1 MTRRVLVAGI
11 GNIFQ
16 SDDAFGVEV
25 ATLLATRTLPPG
37 VRVEDFGIRG
47 VHLAYELL
55 EGYDGLVIID
65 AVPMGEPPGTL
76 AVIAPE
82 LDTAG
87 TSGTAGTRETTA
99 ETPVVDAHTMNP
111 DVVLAT
117 LRHLGGSVEQIL
129 IVGCQPADLGDGMG
143 LTPAVAAAVEGAAH
157 LCFQLVSEM
166 VEPVTKGAFP

>member
-55 EGYDGLVIID
+55 EGYDGLVLID
-65 AVPMGEPPGTL
+65 AVPMGDPAGTL
-76 AVIAPE
+76 AVIEPE
-82 LDTAG
+82 PDTVG
-87 TSGTAGTRETTA
+87 TSGTAGEM
-99 ETPVVDAHTMNP
+99 PVVDAHTMNP

-117 LRHLGGSVEQIL
+117 LRRLGGSVEKIL
-129 IVGCQPADLGDGMG
+129 IVGCQPADLQDGMG
-143 LTPAVAAAVEGAAH
+143 LTPAVAAAVEDAAQ
-157 LCFQLVSEM
+157 LCLQLVSEM
-166 VEPVTKGAFP
+166 VEPITKGAFQ

>member
-1 MTRRVLVAGI
+1 MRPRVLMAGI

-25 ATLLATRTLPPG
+25 ATLLATRPLPPG

-55 EGYDGLVIID
+55 EGYDGLIIID
-65 AVPMGEPPGTL
+65 AVPMGEPAGTL
-76 AVIAPE
+76 AVIEPE
-82 LDTAG
+82 LDAVGTNETAG
-87 TSGTAGTRETTA
+87 EVA
-99 ETPVVDAHTMNP
+99 VVDAHTMSP

-117 LRHLGGSVEQIL
+117 LRRLGGTVEKIL
-129 IVGCQPADLGDGMG
+129 IVGCQPADLQDGMG
-143 LTPAVAAAVEGAAH
+143 LTTAVAAAVEEAAQ
-157 LCFQLVSEM
+157 LCLQLVSEM

>member
-25 ATLLATRTLPPG
+25 ATLLATLTLPPG
-37 VRVEDFGIRG
+37 TRVEDFGIRG

-76 AVIAPE
+76 AVIEPE

-87 TSGTAGTRETTA
+87 TNETAGDVPVGDM
-99 ETPVVDAHTMNP
+99 PVVDAHTMNP

-117 LRHLGGSVEQIL
+117 LRRLGGSVEKIL
-129 IVGCQPADLGDGMG
+129 IVGCQPADLQDGMK
-143 LTPAVAAAVEGAAH
+143 LTPAVAAAVEDAAQM
-157 LCFQLVSEM
+157 CFHLVSEM
-166 VEPVTKGAFP
+166 VEPVRKGAFQ

>member
-1 MTRRVLVAGI
+1 MRPRVLMAGI

-25 ATLLATRTLPPG
+25 ATLLATRPLPPG

-76 AVIAPE
+76 AVIEPE
-82 LDTAG
+82 LDAVGTNETAG
-87 TSGTAGTRETTA
+87 EVA
-99 ETPVVDAHTMNP
+99 VVDAHTMSP

-117 LRHLGGSVEQIL
+117 LRRLGGTVERIL
-129 IVGCQPADLGDGMG
+129 IVGCQPADLQDGMG
-143 LTPAVAAAVEGAAH
+143 LTTAVAAAVEEAAQ

>member
-1 MTRRVLVAGI
+1 MTRRVLIAGI

-37 VRVEDFGIRG
+37 ARVEDFGIRG

-55 EGYDGLVIID
+55 EGYDGLVIVD

-76 AVIAPE
+76 VVMEPE
-82 LDTAG
+82 LDAPHTAG
-87 TSGTAGTRETTA
+87 DEPVGDM
-99 ETPVVDAHTMNP
+99 PVVDAHTMNP

-117 LRHLGGSVEQIL
+117 LRRLGGSVEKIL
-129 IVGCQPADLGDGMG
+129 IVGCQPADLQDGMG
-143 LTPAVAAAVEGAAH
+143 LTPAVAAVVEDAAH
-157 LCFQLVSEM
+157 LCFHLVSEM
-166 VEPVTKGAFP
+166 VEPVTKGALQ

>member
-1 MTRRVLVAGI
+1 MTRRVLIAGI

-25 ATLLATRTLPPG
+25 AALLAARTLPHG

-55 EGYDGLVIID
+55 EGYDGLVMID

-76 AVIAPE
+76 AVIQPE
-82 LDTAG
+82 LNEIAG
-87 TSGTAGTRETTA
+87 EV
-99 ETPVVDAHTMNP
+99 PVVDAHTMNP

-117 LRHLGGSVEQIL
+117 LRRLGGSVERIL
-129 IVGCQPADLGDGMG
+129 IVGCQPADLHDGME
-143 LTPAVAAAVEGAAH
+143 LTPAVAAAVENAVE
-157 LCFQLVSEM
+157 LCLQLVSEM

>member
-1 MTRRVLVAGI
+1 
-11 GNIFQ
+11 
-16 SDDAFGVEV
+16 
-25 ATLLATRTLPPG
+25 

-76 AVIAPE
+76 AVIEPEPDAVRAPA
-82 LDTAG
+82 DCG
-87 TSGTAGTRETTA
+87 RG
-99 ETPVVDAHTMNP
+99 PVVDAHTMNP

-117 LRHLGGSVEQIL
+117 LRAWAGPSRRSSSSAANRPTSKTAWGSPRPWPRPSRTRWQ
-129 IVGCQPADLGDGMG
+129 
-143 LTPAVAAAVEGAAH
+143 

-166 VEPVTKGAFP
+166 VEPVTKGDFP